1 MMMAVT
7 ATAATAMLPTHRPD
21 GIILFAH
28 GSRDPLWRGPIE
40 AVAKRIRVDHPQ
52 LPVAC
57 AYLELCEP
65 SLPDAAKQMI
75 SQLQSAINS
84 IAIHADSMLATARK
98 CLRIRIVPMFLGMGK
113 HAREDLPDLAALLRA
128 THPEVEFE
136 ITPTV
141 GEDARV
147 TALLAQ
153 IAGQAEI
160 SVRLAYMADKE
171 T

>member
-1 MMMAVT
+1 LVGIKTMSAS
-7 ATAATAMLPTHRPD
+7 THSPD

-40 AVAKRIRVDHPQ
+40 AVAQRIHTDHPS

-65 SLPDAAKQMI
+65 SLPDAIAQMLSSI
-75 SQLQSAINS
+75 HAAAENDPKS
-84 IAIHADSMLATARK
+84 IANYSMLAGGEGLK
-98 CLRIRIVPMFLGMGK
+98 SLKIRIVPMFLGMGK
-113 HAREDLPDLAALLRA
+113 HAREDLPELAAQLRA
-128 THPEVEFE
+128 AHPDVMFE

-147 TALLAQ
+147 TKLLAQ
-153 IAGQAEI
+153 
-160 SVRLAYMADKE
+160 LAVS
-171 T
+171 